1 MTSFEEVD
9 ARSLAE
15 LREAGV
21 GSSKWDTFPDAIGSF
36 IAESDYGT
44 APAVRRVVAEQL
56 ERQSFGYV
64 TKAAKA
70 ELGAALSE
78 WMHDRYAW
86 QVDLEWIGVLPE
98 VLTSLELTIE
108 HYTRPGSAV
117 ILPTPTYMPFFTL
130 PVDHGR
136 EIVETPLLQDAGGS
150 WGFDYEA
157 INRAFARGAGLLVL
171 SNPSNPTG
179 TVFTREQLLS
189 LVDIVDRHGGR
200 VWSDEIHA
208 PLVFGGLAHV
218 PYASLSDVAAN
229 HTVTATS
236 ASKGWNIAGLKASQI
251 VFSNTRDLET
261 WHRIQRWPSHT
272 AGTLGILASTA
283 AYREGRDW
291 LDALVTHLDGNRRLL
306 SGLVDEHLPG
316 VDYVEP
322 DASYLAWLDFRGIL
336 ADAPVAVRGSAS
348 RRAADAPPTR
358 LGRRARTQAGVAATD
373 GLLCGAHFDG
383 WLRIN
388 FATARPILAETV
400 RRLESL
406 V

>member
-64 TKAAKA
+64 TKAARA
-70 ELGAALSE
+70 ELGDALSE
-78 WMHDRYAW
+78 WMLDRYAW
-86 QVDLEWIGVLPE
+86 RVAPESIGVLPE
-98 VLTSLELTIE
+98 VLTSLELTID

-117 ILPTPTYMPFFTL
+117 VLPTPTYMPFFTL

-136 EIVETPLLQDAGGS
+136 EVVETPLLQGEEGK

-157 INRAFARGAGLLVL
+157 IDRAFADGAGLLVL

-179 TVFTREQLLS
+179 TVFTREQLLP

-208 PLVFGGLAHV
+208 PLIFDGLRHV
-218 PYASLSDVAAN
+218 PYAALSDAASN

-251 VFSNTRDLET
+251 IFSNERDLET
-261 WHRIQRWPSHT
+261 WQRIQRWPSHT
-272 AGTLGILASTA
+272 AGTLGVLASTA

-291 LDALVTHLDGNRRLL
+291 LDALVVHLGGTRRQL
-306 SGLVDEHLPG
+306 SALVAEHLPG
-316 VDYVEP
+316 VGYVEP
-322 DASYLAWLDFRGIL
+322 DASYLAWLDFREAL
-336 ADAPVAVRGSAS
+336 TSSAAGSREGAG
-348 RRAADAPPTR
+348 PTR
-358 LGRRARTQAGVAATD
+358 LGRRARTEAGVAATD

-388 FATARPILAETV
+388 FATARPILTETL
-400 RRLESL
+400 RRLENL
-406 V
+406 L